1 MWKCKKCGEMVEDQF
16 DSCWKCSADKTGAS
30 TVSPEVIEE
39 IEEEAKGYNESARA
53 QYPALRLIA
62 GVYKILAWLVAIG
75 TLICIIM
82 LAISRET
89 SGVLLFVAF
98 LGGAVGFVT
107 LLAASESIMVFIDIE
122 KNTRKAAE
130 NSKRVNRK

>member
-1 MWKCKKCGEMVEDQF
+1 MWKCKKCGETVEDQF
-16 DSCWKCSADKTGAS
+16 DSCWKCSADKAGAS

-39 IEEEAKGYNESARA
+39 ITKEVREYHESAQAR
-53 QYPALRLIA
+53 YPALRLMA

-75 TLICIIM
+75 TVICIIM
-82 LAISRET
+82 LATSLEM
-89 SGVLLFVAF
+89 SGVQLLVAF

-107 LLAASESIMVFIDIE
+107 LLAVSEGIMVFIDIE
-122 KNTRKAAE
+122 ENTRQAAE

>member
-1 MWKCKKCGEMVEDQF
+1 MWKCKKCGETVEDQF
-16 DSCWKCSADKTGAS
+16 DSCWKCSADKAGAP

-39 IEEEAKGYNESARA
+39 IKTEAREYHESARA
-53 QYPALRLIA
+53 RYPALRVMA

-75 TLICIIM
+75 AIISIIM
-82 LAISRET
+82 LATSRET
-89 SGVLLFVAF
+89 SGVLILVAF

-107 LLAASESIMVFIDIE
+107 LFAASESIMVFIDIE
-122 KNTRKAAE
+122 ENTRQTAE